1 MKRFPMTLLSLVLVC
16 AQQAMAAV
24 SADEA
29 GKLAKDL
36 TPLGAERAGNADGSI
51 PAWTGGLSTPTP
63 GDKPGGRR
71 GDPFKDEKPLF
82 TINAANASQY
92 GDKLS
97 DGAKALLAKYP
108 DTYRINVYPSH
119 RTAAAPQW
127 VYDNTLKNAT
137 RASLNGDIVENAFG
151 GVPFP
156 IPKNGAEVIW
166 NHLLRWRAPSA
177 TFYATAY
184 QITADGKAVLAS
196 DTQSTQQTPYYF
208 QNSSLEEFARS
219 GIYFTVRN
227 RVSAPSIRAGE
238 GIVGRQNLDASKD
251 QAWVYLVGQR
261 RVRKLPNTCCD
272 TPSPTMAGVMS
283 FDEIEVF
290 TGRLDRFDWKLVGKQ
305 EMYIPYN
312 ANRLMQPT
320 SDKDIL
326 GAHHI
331 NPDYARWELHRVWV
345 VEATLRAGQRH
356 QAARSRYYCDED
368 TWTCVLG
375 DRWDANGQLWKTTWG
390 YVNLIPELPGNF
402 MSIFGFNDLLSG
414 SAFMAGLFNEKPVH
428 FKLLDQVPDSEF
440 TPDALA
446 SDGIR

>member
-1 MKRFPMTLLSLVLVC
+1 MNRFSMSLLSLMLMC
-16 AQQAMAAV
+16 AQQAVAAV

-29 GKLAKDL
+29 AKLKSEL

-51 PAWTGGLSTPTP
+51 PAWNGGLTTPTP

-82 TINAANASQY
+82 SINSGNMAQY
-92 GDKLS
+92 ADKLS
-97 DGAKALLAKYP
+97 DGTKALLAKYP
-108 DTYRINVYPSH
+108 NSYRVDIYPTH
-119 RTAAAPQW
+119 RTAVAPQW
-127 VYDNTLKNAT
+127 VNDNTLLNAT
-137 RASLNGDIVENAFG
+137 RANLKGDLVENAFG
-151 GVPFP
+151 GIPFP
-156 IPKNGAEVIW
+156 IPQNGAEVIW
-166 NHLLRWRAPSA
+166 NHLLRWRAPSN

-184 QITADGKAVLAS
+184 QLTADGKAVLAS
-196 DTQSTQQTPYYF
+196 DGQSTQQAPYYF
-208 QNSSLEEFARS
+208 KDSNLEEFAKS

-227 RVSAPSIRAGE
+227 RVSAPSIRSGE
-238 GIVGRQNLDASKD
+238 GIVAQLNLDASKD

-312 ANRLMQPT
+312 GNRLMQPT

-331 NPDYARWELHRVWV
+331 NPDYSRWELHRVWV

-375 DRWDANGQLWKTTWG
+375 DRWDAKGQLWKTTWG
-390 YVNLIPELPGNF
+390 YVNAIPELPGNF
-402 MSIFGFNDLLSG
+402 MSTFGFNDLLSG
-414 SAFMAGLFNEKPVH
+414 AAFVAGLYNEKPVH
-428 FKLLDQVPDSEF
+428 FQLLDRVPDNEF